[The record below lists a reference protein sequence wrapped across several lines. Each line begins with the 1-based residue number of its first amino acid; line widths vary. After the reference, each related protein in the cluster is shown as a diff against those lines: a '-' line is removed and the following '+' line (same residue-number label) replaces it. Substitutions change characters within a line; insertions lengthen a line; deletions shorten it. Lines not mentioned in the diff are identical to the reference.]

1 MQWLRELKILSCA
14 AVLAAAGML
23 AAEETPGKAASPSVK
38 VTFSYV
44 RQTGRASNQFAV
56 WVEDAKGKFIKT
68 LYVTNYTGQGGF
80 RIRKDCVP
88 TWVRRSG
95 AAEAAKADLDAVSGA
110 TPATGTMIYTWN
122 CTDADGKAVPP
133 GKYRIFVEGT
143 LRWKSRVLYTANLTL
158 GGKKPLTV
166 RALPQYSAKSDNHG
180 NMLGMVA
187 VTYTP

>member
-1 MQWLRELKILSCA
+1 MQWLRELKFF
-14 AVLAAAGML
+14 AVAVCVAAAGGL
-23 AAEETPGKAASPSVK
+23 SGADALLEKASPTVRVS
-38 VTFSYV
+38 FPYV

-56 WVEDAKGKFIKT
+56 WIEDAKGKFIKT

-95 AAEAAKADLDAVSGA
+95 AADAAKADLDAVSGA
-110 TPATGTMIYTWN
+110 TPATGTVTYTWD
-122 CTDADGKAVPP
+122 CTGADGKAVPA

-158 GGKKPLTV
+158 GGEKPLTV

-180 NMLGMVA
+180 NMLGMVS